1 MDAPRSPTVHD
12 VARRA
17 GVSTATVSRALS
29 DRAKLHPAT
38 LERVQQAM
46 QELGYLPN
54 GAARGLTSRRTRV
67 FALCFP
73 DLGDPET
80 DAGDDAMLYTDEV
93 VRGMERA
100 ARERGYAILIGAV
113 QDPAATLDLAM
124 SLASRSDGIVLLGQ
138 TAPTS
143 VIQRLKRLPV
153 VVVAGRRDDDQS
165 IVDQVR
171 VDNAGGITA
180 LTRHLI
186 DVHGHTDLRYLTG
199 PADSPDGTERL
210 VAFHRVLTAAGLP
223 VREPLRGDFTQH
235 TGRAAAKLLR
245 PDDLPDAL
253 PDAIVCANDQMAIG
267 VLTGLRD
274 KGIRVPEDVAVVGF
288 DGIGLGRHIHP
299 PLTTVRQPMQPIGAA
314 AVTLLEHRLRNPSA
328 PPSDLRLPTRLEVRA
343 SCGCRT
349 P

>member
-1 MDAPRSPTVHD
+1 MEVDRSPTVHD

-29 DRAKLHPAT
+29 GGAKLSPAT
-38 LERVQQAM
+38 LERVQRAM
-46 QELGYLPN
+46 QDLGYLPN

-100 ARERGYAILIGAV
+100 ARGRGYAILIGAV
-113 QDPAATLDLAM
+113 QDPEATLELAM

-143 VIQRLKRLPV
+143 VIQRLKRLPM
-153 VVVAGRRDDDQS
+153 VVVAGRRDDDAS
-165 IVDQVR
+165 TVDQVR

-186 DVHGHTDLRYLTG
+186 DVHGHRELLFLAG
-199 PADSPDGTERL
+199 PADSPDGGERL
-210 VAFHRVLTAAGLP
+210 DAFRTIVTAAGLP
-223 VREPLRGDFTQH
+223 FHNPLRGDFTQH
-235 TGRAAAKLLR
+235 TGRIAAQSLHIEE
-245 PDDLPDAL
+245 L

-267 VLTGLRD
+267 VITALRER
-274 KGIRVPEDVAVVGF
+274 GVRIPRDVAVVGF
-288 DGIGLGRHIHP
+288 DGIGVGRHVQP
-299 PLTTVRQPMQPIGAA
+299 PLTTVRQPMQPLGAA
-314 AVTLLEHRLRNPSA
+314 AVSLLERRLANPA
-328 PPSDLRLPTRLEVRA
+328 AEPEDLRLPTRLEVRA
-343 SCGCRT
+343 SCGCT
-349 P
+349 

>member
-1 MDAPRSPTVHD
+1 VHD
-12 VARRA
+12 VARHA
-17 GVSTATVSRALS
+17 GVSTATVSRALGDS
-29 DRAKLHPAT
+29 GKVHPAT

-93 VRGMERA
+93 ARGMERA

-143 VIQRLKRLPV
+143 VIRRLKRLPV

-165 IVDQVR
+165 TVDQVR

-180 LTRHLI
+180 LTQHLI
-186 DVHGHTDLRYLTG
+186 DVHSHADLRYLTG

-210 VAFHRVLTAAGLP
+210 AAFRHVLAGDGLP
-223 VREPLRGDFTQH
+223 FREPLHGDFTQH
-235 TGRAAAKLLR
+235 TGRAAVADLR
-245 PDDLPDAL
+245 RDTL

-267 VLTGLRD
+267 VMSALRD
-274 KGIRVPEDVAVVGF
+274 KGIRVPQEVAVVGF

-299 PLTTVRQPMQPIGAA
+299 ALTTVRQPMQPIGAA
-314 AVTLLEHRLRNPSA
+314 AVTLLERRLNDPTA
-328 PPSDLRLPTRLEVRA
+328 TPTDLRLPTRLEIRA
-343 SCGCRT
+343 SCGCSNT
-349 P
+349 

>member
-1 MDAPRSPTVHD
+1 MDRSPTVHD
-12 VARRA
+12 VARHA
-17 GVSTATVSRALS
+17 GVSTATVSRVLS
-29 DRAKLHPAT
+29 DSGKVHPAT

-93 VRGMERA
+93 ARGMERA

-165 IVDQVR
+165 TVDQVR

-186 DVHGHTDLRYLTG
+186 DVHGHTDLRYLSG

-210 VAFHRVLTAAGLP
+210 AAFRRVVAGTGLP
-223 VREPLRGDFTQH
+223 FREPLRGDFTQH
-235 TGRAAAKLLR
+235 TGRAAAAGLR
-245 PDDLPDAL
+245 RATL

-267 VLTGLRD
+267 VMSALRD
-274 KGIRVPEDVAVVGF
+274 KGIRVPQEVAVVGF

-299 PLTTVRQPMQPIGAA
+299 ALTTVRQPMQPIGAA
-314 AVTLLEHRLRNPSA
+314 AVTLLERRLRDPA
-328 PPSDLRLPTRLEVRA
+328 ATPTDLRLPTRLEIRA
-343 SCGCRT
+343 SCGC
-349 P
+349 